1 MKLPRRRFL
10 QLAAG
15 AAALP
20 AVPPTASGQ
29 IATWW
34 SLGGGLTSAP
44 AVCSWGPNRLDV
56 FARGEDFAL
65 WHKYSPDLQN
75 WVWSD
80 WEPLGGVL
88 NSPPAAVSWGEGRID
103 VFVRGTDRAL
113 WHKWFTDNE
122 WSDWKSLGGV
132 LNFGPAVASWGPGRL
147 DVFARGTDNTIFQR
161 TFDANN
167 WLDWTRVPD
176 PSPAL
181 TVALPGIAAVAWPD
195 TIELFTWAQS
205 PPSAN
210 VYLVHKT
217 YCAGRWKDMFP
228 LGDIFAVPAAPASTS
243 TSLAVASWR
252 NNYPVL
258 DWFMRGADS
267 TLAHSAGLLA
277 CGGDV
282 SSLQERFGPASRGG
296 FLTSG
301 PAAVASRDRIDV
313 IVRGGDN
320 ALWHMWLRSEAG

>member
-1 MKLPRRRFL
+1 MER
-10 QLAAG
+10 
-15 AAALP
+15 
-20 AVPPTASGQ
+20 
-29 IATWW
+29 
-34 SLGGGLTSAP
+34 LG
-44 AVCSWGPNRLDV
+44 V
-56 FARGEDFAL
+56 ARG
-65 WHKYSPDLQN
+65 
-75 WVWSD
+75 
-80 WEPLGGVL
+80 
-88 NSPPAAVSWGEGRID
+88 
-103 VFVRGTDRAL
+103 RAEL
-113 WHKWFTDNE
+113 R
-122 WSDWKSLGGV
+122 S
-132 LNFGPAVASWGPGRL
+132 AVASWGPGRL